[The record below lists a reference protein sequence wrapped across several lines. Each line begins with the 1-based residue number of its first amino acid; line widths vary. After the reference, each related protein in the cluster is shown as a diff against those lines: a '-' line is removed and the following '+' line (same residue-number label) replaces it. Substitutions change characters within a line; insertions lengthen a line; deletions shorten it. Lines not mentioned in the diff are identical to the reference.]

1 MLDTGLFWSY
11 YVFRKGQGKPKDTKG
26 DKKMFY
32 VMYNGYL
39 FEEMVGSYEEACEL
53 VCNRYGFYDG
63 EEVFLLEPDEVE

>member
-1 MLDTGLFWSY
+1 
-11 YVFRKGQGKPKDTKG
+11 
-26 DKKMFY
+26 MFY